1 LSLPRP
7 GMLSLRSAAR
17 PLRRALPHRI
27 DGSVRRAYGRL
38 MTNAHAIDIGPFGGR
53 VRVRVGG
60 VTLADTGRAQL
71 LEEGSLPPVFYI
83 PREDVQLDRLTA
95 SATTSRC
102 PFKGDAV
109 YFSAVGGP
117 ADVAWSY
124 ETPLPAAGAIAGHLA
139 FYPDKAEIETVPFG

>member
-1 LSLPRP
+1 MNRP
-7 GMLSLRSAAR
+7 
-17 PLRRALPHRI
+17 
-27 DGSVRRAYGRL
+27 
-38 MTNAHAIDIGPFGGR
+38 HAIEIAPFGGR

-60 VTLADTGRAQL
+60 EILADTAHALL

-83 PREDVQLDRLTA
+83 PRGDVDMGRLAPSRTA
-95 SATTSRC
+95 SRC
-102 PFKGDAV
+102 PFKGDAS

-124 ETPLPAAGAIAGHLA
+124 EMPVEGAAAIAGHLA